1 MDEAAFLTAMKP
13 VWQKVAAGYKAEDLL
28 DAIVKA
34 GQ

>member
-1 MDEAAFLTAMKP
+1 MDEAAFLATMKP
-13 VWQKVAAGYKAEDLL
+13 VWQKIAASYKAEDLL